1 MRIDMETNQYNEQ
14 SNKKNPRRNWFI
26 GCGAAL
32 VVTLCI
38 ILFVVLGGFAGLF
51 TLFGGEPEGLR
62 VEVVTPANPIS
73 IGEDFSISVLLANDG
88 TKTLTVDQIQIPND
102 ILEIALVNSVTHA
115 GVLGVGNANQTG
127 YDFQIEIAPSGQQT
141 VEFSMTG
148 IAEGDISGDL
158 DVVVG
163 TKSASNV
170 IRVVVVGDDGGA
182 DSGQTTITTTELI
195 PYKSVVQIIAVV
207 DLDGQN
213 VEGWTGSGTI
223 ISEDGLILTNA
234 HVVLSDRYYEV
245 VDLIV
250 AITVEQDQPPERMFY
265 ADVVQADAQL
275 DLAVIKI
282 RSDLSG
288 GDANFASLG
297 IQPVPLGDSDVMSL
311 GDSIVIIGY
320 PGIGGDTI
328 TLTRGEVSGFTS
340 EEPYGNRAY
349 IKTSATIAGGNS
361 GGLAANTEGEII
373 GVPSAVGTGD
383 IEDQFVD
390 CRRLADTNRDG
401 VIDEYDNCVPTG
413 GFINALRPI
422 QLALPMIAAA
432 QSGEV
437 AIQESSGGET
447 QEEYEA
453 EGDVLFS
460 DTFDNNA
467 NGWLTGVFDGGS
479 ILIEDG
485 VYRVEINDLDS
496 YFLGDRPD
504 VYSSIILV
512 VDAQVTQRAGDGEF
526 GFVCDVQDNDDFTA
540 LEITEDG
547 YAAIWKFENGEFIS
561 IVDWTYYDFIANGG
575 VFRLSAYCGP
585 DRLTLAVNNNIV
597 AQGYDPN
604 YQSGRVGLFVWPFE
618 IPNLQ
623 VEFDNFYLL
632 NP

>member
-1 MRIDMETNQYNEQ
+1 MAYYSVDEPSQKK
-14 SNKKNPRRNWFI
+14 SNRAKWFI

-32 VVTLCI
+32 MVTLC
-38 ILFVVLGGFAGLF
+38 VVLFIVFGGFAGLLA
-51 TLFGGEPEGLR
+51 LFGGEPAGLS
-62 VEVVTPANPIS
+62 VDLTLPTEPLY
-73 IGEDFSISVLLANDG
+73 IGENFSIDISLANEG
-88 TKTLTVDQIQIPND
+88 TKNLTVSQIKIPNE
-102 ILEIALVNSVTHA
+102 LLQIAEMTAISHG
-115 GVLGVGNANQTG
+115 GVKGLDFGDQTG
-127 YDFQIEIAPSGQQT
+127 YDFNIEIAPNGQQA
-141 VEFSMTG
+141 VQFSFRAV
-148 IAEGDISGDL
+148 AEGEISGDL

-163 TKSASNV
+163 TKTSTREISLNV
-170 IRVVVVGDDGGA
+170 IGDDSGITVGPTA
-182 DSGQTTITTTELI
+182 DPGTTSLI
-195 PYKSVVQIIAVV
+195 PFKSVVQIIAVV
-207 DLDGQN
+207 DLDGEN

-250 AITVEQDQPPERMFY
+250 SITKEEDEPPERMFY
-265 ADVVQADAQL
+265 ADVIQADAQL
-275 DLAVIKI
+275 DLAVIKV

-288 GDANFASLG
+288 GAANFASLG
-297 IQPVPLGDSDVMSL
+297 IQPVPLGDSDSLSL

-320 PGIGGDTI
+320 PGIGGETI

-340 EEPYGNRAY
+340 ETPYGNRAY

-361 GGLAANTEGEII
+361 GGLAANPQGEII

-383 IEDQFVD
+383 IEDEFVD

-422 QLALPMIAAA
+422 QLALPMIQAA
-432 QSGEV
+432 QAGQV
-437 AIQESSGGET
+437 AIQENTGGAT

-453 EGDVLFS
+453 EGDVIFT

-467 NGWLTGVFDGGS
+467 NGWLTGDFDGGS
-479 ILIEDG
+479 IAIEDG
-485 VYRVEINDLDS
+485 VYRVEINDVDS
-496 YFLGDRPD
+496 YFLGDRPE
-504 VYSSIILV
+504 VYSNIILV
-512 VDAQVTQRAGDGEF
+512 VEAQVTHRAGDGEL

-561 IVDWTYYDFIANGG
+561 LVDWTYYDAIANGG
-575 VFRLSAYCGP
+575 VFQLSAYCGP
-585 DRLTLAVNNNIV
+585 DRLTLAVGDMIV

-604 YQSGRVGLFVWPFE
+604 YQAGRAGLFVWPYE
-618 IPNLQ
+618 TPDLQ
-623 VEFDNFYLL
+623 VEFDNFYFLR
-632 NP
+632 P

>member
-1 MRIDMETNQYNEQ
+1 MKTDLYDERENVRKQK
-14 SNKKNPRRNWFI
+14 SRWFI

-32 VVTLCI
+32 VVTLCV
-38 ILFVVLGGFAGLF
+38 ILFIVFGGFAGL
-51 TLFGGEPEGLR
+51 LAIFGGEPAGLS
-62 VEVVTPANPIS
+62 VDLTLPTEPLY
-73 IGEDFSISVLLANDG
+73 IGQEFSIDISLANEG
-88 TKTLTVDQIQIPND
+88 TKSLTVSQIKIPND
-102 ILEIALVNSVTHA
+102 LLQIAEMVAVTHN
-115 GVLGVGNANQTG
+115 GVQGLEFGDQTG
-127 YDFQIEIAPSGQQT
+127 YDFNIEIAPNGQQT
-141 VEFSMTG
+141 VQFSFRAV
-148 IAEGDISGDL
+148 AEGEISGDL

-163 TKSASNV
+163 TKTSTREISLNV
-170 IRVVVVGDDGGA
+170 IGDDSGINVGPTA
-182 DSGQTTITTTELI
+182 DPGTTSLI
-195 PYKSVVQIIAVV
+195 PFKSVVQIIAVV
-207 DLDGQN
+207 DLDGEN

-250 AITVEQDQPPERMFY
+250 AITKEEDEPPERMFY
-265 ADVVQADAQL
+265 ADVIQADAQL
-275 DLAVIKI
+275 DLAVIKV

-288 GDANFASLG
+288 GAANFASLG
-297 IQPVPLGDSDVMSL
+297 IQPVPLGDSDSMSL

-320 PGIGGDTI
+320 PGIGGETI

-340 EEPYGNRAY
+340 EAPYGNRAY

-361 GGLAANTEGEII
+361 GGLAANPQGEII

-383 IEDQFVD
+383 IEDEFVD

-422 QLALPMIAAA
+422 QLALPMIQAA
-432 QSGEV
+432 QAGQV
-437 AIQESSGGET
+437 AIQENTGGAT

-453 EGDVLFS
+453 EGDVIFT

-467 NGWLTGVFDGGS
+467 NEWLTGVFDGGS
-479 ILIEDG
+479 VAIEDG
-485 VYRVEINDLDS
+485 VYRIEINDVDS
-496 YFLGDRPD
+496 YFLGDRPE
-504 VYSSIILV
+504 VYSNIILV
-512 VDAQVTQRAGDGEF
+512 VEAQVTHRAGDGEL

-561 IVDWTYYDFIANGG
+561 LVDWTYYDAIANGG
-575 VFRLSAYCGP
+575 VFQLSAYCGP
-585 DRLTLAVNNNIV
+585 DRLTLAVGDMIV

-604 YQSGRVGLFVWPFE
+604 YQAGRAGLFVWPYE
-618 IPNLQ
+618 IPDLE
-623 VEFDNFYLL
+623 VEFDNFYFLR
-632 NP
+632 P

>member
-1 MRIDMETNQYNEQ
+1 MDSYSVNEPSQ
-14 SNKKNPRRNWFI
+14 KKPNRSKWFV
-26 GCGAAL
+26 GCGTAL
-32 VVTLCI
+32 GVTLC
-38 ILFVVLGGFAGLF
+38 VVLFIVFGGFAGLLA
-51 TLFGGEPEGLR
+51 LFGGEPAGLR
-62 VEVVTPANPIS
+62 VEVSMPEGQIA
-73 IGEDFSISVLLANDG
+73 IGDEFSIDITLANEG
-88 TKTLTVDQIQIPND
+88 TKNLTISQIKIPND
-102 ILEIALVNSVTHA
+102 LLEIAQVTGVTHGGVA
-115 GVLGVGNANQTG
+115 GLDFGEQTG
-127 YDFQIEIAPSGQQT
+127 YDFNIEIAPNGQQT
-141 VEFSMTG
+141 VQFSL
-148 IAEGDISGDL
+148 IAVAEGEISGDL

-163 TKSASNV
+163 TKTSTNAISLN
-170 IRVVVVGDDGGA
+170 VVGDNSGMAVGPTA
-182 DSGQTTITTTELI
+182 DPATTSLI
-195 PYKSVVQIIAVV
+195 PYKSVVQIIAIV
-207 DLDGQN
+207 DMDGEQ

-223 ISEDGLILTNA
+223 ISDDGLILTNA

-250 AITVEQDQPPERMFY
+250 AITREEDEPPERMFY
-265 ADVVQADAQL
+265 ADVIQADAQL
-275 DLAVIKI
+275 DLAVIKV

-288 GDANFASLG
+288 GAANFASLG
-297 IQPVPLGDSDVMSL
+297 IQPVPLGDSDSLSL

-320 PGIGGDTI
+320 PGIGGETI

-340 EEPYGNRAY
+340 EDPYGNRAY

-361 GGLAANTEGEII
+361 GGLAANPQGEII

-383 IEDQFVD
+383 IEDEFVD

-422 QLALPMIAAA
+422 QLALPMIQAAKA
-432 QSGEV
+432 GQV
-437 AIQESSGGET
+437 AIQENAGGET

-453 EGDVLFS
+453 EGDAIFN

-467 NGWLTGVFDGGS
+467 YGWLTGVFDDGS

-485 VYRVEINDLDS
+485 VYRVELNDVDS

-504 VYSSIILV
+504 VYSNIILV
-512 VDAQVTQRAGDGEF
+512 VEAQVTHRAGDGEF

-547 YAAIWKFENGEFIS
+547 YAAIWKFEDGEFVS
-561 IVDWTYYDFIANGG
+561 LVDWTYYDAIADGG
-575 VFRLSAYCGP
+575 VFNLSAYCGP
-585 DRLTLAVNNNIV
+585 DRLTLAVGDLIV
-597 AQGYDPN
+597 AQGYDPD
-604 YQSGRVGLFVWPFE
+604 YQAGRVGLFVWPYE

-632 NP
+632 RP